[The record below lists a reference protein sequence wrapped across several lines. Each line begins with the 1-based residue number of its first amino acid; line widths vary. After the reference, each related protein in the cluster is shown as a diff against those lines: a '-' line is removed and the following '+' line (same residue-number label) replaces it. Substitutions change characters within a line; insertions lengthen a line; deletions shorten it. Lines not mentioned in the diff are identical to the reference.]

1 MDRLTILNLTIAAA
15 LIAQGIFWPP
25 LLPKQVT
32 DAYAAKLAQLVHRQP
47 TAASER
53 QPLRF
58 SF

>member
-1 MDRLTILNLTIAAA
+1 MDRLTILNLTIAAL

-32 DAYAAKLAQLVHRQP
+32 DAYAAKLAHLVHRQP
-47 TAASER
+47 ATPAER